1 MSELREMPIQ
11 QMNLSEKEQFNYAK
25 FIISVDE
32 LEDEL
37 FVNGGTDRESVKNT
51 FFEVYNNNPNKDF
64 AWIFDTVFNL
74 IIDKMS
80 YSERKQNLLGLAA
93 LRFYL
98 TGDSKNNF
106 ESTTTKDLFVG
117 KTVPSEEISSKE
129 SIIASSAVSGD
140 TGNILITDKEIH
152 PLDYI
157 DSPAA
162 AWAKAQEPA
171 KDEPIN

>member
-1 MSELREMPIQ
+1 MSEFSEMPIQ

-25 FIISVDE
+25 FTISVDE

-37 FVNGGTDRESVKNT
+37 FVSGGTDRESVKNT
-51 FFEVYNNNPNKDF
+51 FFEVYNNHPNKDF
-64 AWIFDTVFNL
+64 TWIFDTVFGL

-106 ESTTTKDLFVG
+106 ESPATKDLFVG
-117 KTVPSEEISSKE
+117 KPASEKILSKE
-129 SIIASSAVSGD
+129 SFAAAPAASGD

-157 DSPAA
+157 DSPAE
-162 AWAKAQEPA
+162 AWAKAQA
-171 KDEPIN
+171 STKDEPIN